1 MSSSV
6 QKKELN
12 KRYKSL
18 DEIPANHN
26 IATILMK
33 IPDSTLEKLNRKVV
47 NEYHEMLEEKRD

>member
-6 QKKELN
+6 HKKELH

-26 IATILMK
+26 ISTILTK